1 MTVIGQSASITVN
14 VQTLANVMIL
24 NRKDDSRVQ
33 RDFNLLVRSTVS
45 YWVCDLRSRVLNL
58 FNHE

>member
-1 MTVIGQSASITVN
+1 MTVIGQSASIIVN
-14 VQTLANVMIL
+14 VQTLTNVMIL

-33 RDFNLLVRSTVS
+33 WDFNLLVRSTVS

-58 FNHE
+58 FSHE